1 MHTLC
6 YILLNQYFRTVDKL
20 LYFLLKQTNLEFVAK
35 ISFQMKSQHYCSIC
49 IAYCTSFVRGN
60 SVLQMGRT
68 LCVVTSPQ
76 KATEEITLKRSLPP
90 LTVAQQAYIEDRALG
105 LRPFLRTASC
115 APITEQHFTAHYTLS
130 GFCGRTLYRPWAAQP
145 PSLLSATL
153 LVKLTLA
160 LQPQPG
166 VSRQA

>member
-1 MHTLC
+1 MHTFFISYSINNSALQINYC
-6 YILLNQYFRTVDKL
+6 I
-20 LYFLLKQTNLEFVAK
+20 FLLKQTNLEFVAK
-35 ISFQMKSQHYCSIC
+35 IYFQIKSQHYCSIC

-60 SVLQMGRT
+60 KGLQMGRT
-68 LCVVTSPQ
+68 LCVVTSPP

-145 PSLLSATL
+145 RHSSPP